1 MKTSRLARL
10 TALTQGAALL
20 GSLGAFALGCD
31 KAVQAEP
38 PQPPQVNA
46 TATPPATA
54 STPVVPDGDGGTR
67 RRFPIL
73 NAPPGRMLP
82 TDDADTPT
90 SNK

>member
-10 TALTQGAALL
+10 SALTQGAALL
-20 GSLGAFALGCD
+20 GSLGTFAACD
-31 KAVQAEP
+31 KTVSSEP
-38 PQPPQVNA
+38 PQPPTVNA

-54 STPVVPDGDGGTR
+54 SVPVAPADGDAGAR

-82 TDDADTPT
+82 ADDADTG
-90 SNK
+90 NAK